1 MTNIERQKML
11 QTRCRKVTVYEYEG
25 EEYTAKDLLERL
37 KHTGRYCDNA
47 FRRTCKRHG
56 VGEAQVL
63 GHTTIRDW
71 REIYNIMKPLEELR
85 SELDITD

>member
-1 MTNIERQKML
+1 MTNFERQKML
-11 QTRCRKVTVYEYEG
+11 ETRCRKITVYDYEG

-47 FRRTCKRHG
+47 FSRICKRHG
-56 VGEAQVL
+56 VGVAQVL

-85 SELDITD
+85 SQLNITD